1 MPETPAFDAM
11 PIVFPVAAYSAP
23 PPEPIRSRLDEPR
36 MIGFRTEVRALS
48 GMQKEAV
55 VWPLG
60 KEQPGWRMFSD
71 EGPYLNGTD
80 LAPFPLGFFAAGLQF
95 SFLETLV
102 KRARVRGIEIES
114 LESVQDTW
122 YTMTGSAIRGD
133 MTGGAKPVDLLVKIR
148 ADASGEA
155 VLKLLR
161 EAEQMCAAHAVMRDV
176 ITNTFSC
183 RLNAAEVPVA
193 GVSPSATGGVADPA
207 ASFEQ
212 LSAIQAV
219 RLPQPIIS
227 KIAEAQRVHGV
238 AGGVASSLQS
248 EQKRTLNVHGEAR
261 VDEDGLMETRIQ
273 LRSPVGSTFRFVG
286 QVVPPEGQARVAPSG
301 LAYLSAGVA
310 FCFMTQLGRYA
321 HILKYPIEAY
331 RLAQFSLF
339 RQADPGTQ
347 ALEFAAAAPVDTHL
361 FLEGDLQGEAA
372 AQSLRM
378 SEQTC
383 FLHAA
388 MRGGYPSRIAV
399 EVNGKVLT
407 ET

>member
-1 MPETPAFDAM
+1 VTEILPTHAT
-11 PIVFPVAAYSAP
+11 PIVFPVCGHTTP
-23 PPEPIRSRLDEPR
+23 FPEPIRSRLDASR
-36 MIGFRTEVRALS
+36 MIGFRTDVRALT

-55 VWPLG
+55 VWPFG
-60 KEQPGWRMFSD
+60 NERPGWRMFSD

-102 KRARVRGIEIES
+102 ERARAKGIRIAS
-114 LESVQDTW
+114 LETVQDTW
-122 YTMTGSAIRGD
+122 YTMTGSALRGD
-133 MTGGAKPVDLLVKIR
+133 MTGGAKPVDLLVRIR
-148 ADASGEA
+148 AEASGEA
-155 VLKLLR
+155 AAELVR
-161 EAEQMCAAHAVMRDV
+161 EAEQTCAAHAAMRDV
-176 ITNTFSC
+176 LTNTFSC

-193 GVSPSATGGVADPA
+193 GVSPSGTQSVADPA

-212 LSAIQAV
+212 LSASTAEG
-219 RLPQPIIS
+219 LPQPIIS
-227 KIAEAQRVHGV
+227 RIAEAQKVYGV

-248 EQKRTLNVHGEAR
+248 GQKRILNVHGEAHVGR
-261 VDEDGLMETRIQ
+261 DGLMETSIQ

-286 QVVPPEGQARVAPSG
+286 QVEPPEGQSRVAPSG

-321 HILKYPIEAY
+321 HIVKYPIRAY
-331 RLAQFSLF
+331 RLAQFTLF
-339 RQADPGTQ
+339 RWVDPVAQAPQ
-347 ALEFAAAAPVDTHL
+347 AAAAEPVDTHL
-361 FLEGDLQGEAA
+361 FLEGDLVGEEA

-388 MRGGYPSRIAV
+388 MRAVCPSRIAV
-399 EVNGKVLT
+399 ELNGQMI
-407 ET
+407 

>member
-1 MPETPAFDAM
+1 
-11 PIVFPVAAYSAP
+11 
-23 PPEPIRSRLDEPR
+23 
-36 MIGFRTEVRALS
+36 MIGFRTDVRALT

-60 KEQPGWRMFSD
+60 GEQPGWRMFSD

-102 KRARVRGIEIES
+102 ERALALGIEIES

-122 YTMTGSAIRGD
+122 YTMTGSAMRGD
-133 MTGGAKPVDLLVKIR
+133 MMGGAKPVDLLVKIR
-148 ADASGEA
+148 AKASGDA
-155 VLKLLR
+155 VAKLVR
-161 EAEQMCAAHAVMRDV
+161 EAERASPAHAAMRDV
-176 ITNTFSC
+176 LSNTFSC
-183 RLNAAEVPVA
+183 RLNAGEVPVA
-193 GVSPSATGGVADPA
+193 GVSPSKTGTIADPA

-212 LSAIQAV
+212 LRASSASGV
-219 RLPQPIIS
+219 PQPIIR
-227 KIAEAQRVHGV
+227 KIAEAQKVYGV

-261 VDEDGLMETRIQ
+261 VDPDGLMETRIQ
-273 LRSPVGSTFRFVG
+273 LRSPVGSSFRFVG
-286 QVVPPEGQARVAPSG
+286 QVEPVEGEARVAPSG

-321 HILKYPIEAY
+321 HIVKYPVSAY
-331 RLAQFSLF
+331 RLVQFILF
-339 RQADPGTQ
+339 RQADSGAQPAG
-347 ALEFAAAAPVDTHL
+347 AEPVDTHL
-361 FLEGDLQGEAA
+361 FLDGDLGHEAA
-372 AQSLRM
+372 AQTLRM

-388 MRGGYPSRIAV
+388 MRASYPSRMAV
-399 EVNGKVLT
+399 ELNG
-407 ET
+407 ETL

>member
-1 MPETPAFDAM
+1 MKEVARMPETPPGGAT
-11 PIVFPVAAYSAP
+11 PIVFPVHAHSAP
-23 PPEPIRSRLDEPR
+23 IPEPLRSRLDEPR
-36 MIGFRTEVRALS
+36 IVGFRTDVRALT

-60 KEQPGWRMFSD
+60 GDRRGWRMFSD

-95 SFLETLV
+95 SFLETLAELA
-102 KRARVRGIEIES
+102 RAQGIRIDS
-114 LESVQDTW
+114 LESIQDTW
-122 YTMTGSAIRGD
+122 YTMSGSALRGD

-148 ADASGEA
+148 AEASPEA
-155 VLKLLR
+155 VAKLVR
-161 EAEQMCAAHAVMRDV
+161 ESEQASPAHAAMRDV
-176 ITNTFSC
+176 LANTFSC

-193 GVSPSATGGVADPA
+193 GVSHSPARDITDPA
-207 ASFEQ
+207 GSFEQ
-212 LSAIQAV
+212 LRAISPDG
-219 RLPQPIIS
+219 LPQPIIS
-227 KIAEAQRVHGV
+227 KIAEAQKLHGV

-261 VDEDGLMETRIQ
+261 VGADGLMETRIQ
-273 LRSPVGSTFRFVG
+273 LRSPVGSSFRFVG
-286 QVVPPEGQARVAPSG
+286 QIEPPEGQARVAPSG

-321 HILKYPIEAY
+321 HIVKYPVRAY

-339 RQADPGTQ
+339 RQAD
-347 ALEFAAAAPVDTHL
+347 AAAALPVDTHL
-361 FLEGDLQGEAA
+361 YLEGDLEAEAA

-388 MRGGYPSRIAV
+388 MRAGYPSQIAV
-399 EVNGKVLT
+399 ELNGKALHMA
-407 ET
+407 

>member
-1 MPETPAFDAM
+1 MLEMPGVGAT
-11 PIVFPVAAYSAP
+11 PIVFPVEAHSAP

-36 MIGFRTEVRALS
+36 IIGFRTDARALT

-60 KEQPGWRMFSD
+60 SERPGWRMFSD

-95 SFLETLV
+95 SFLEALV
-102 KRARVRGIEIES
+102 ERARAKGIPIAS

-133 MTGGAKPVDLLVKIR
+133 MTGGAKPADLLVKIH
-148 ADASGEA
+148 ADATGEA
-155 VLKLLR
+155 VAELVR
-161 EAEQMCAAHAVMRDV
+161 EAEQMCAGHAAMRDV
-176 ITNTFSC
+176 LANTFSC
-183 RLNAAEVPVA
+183 RLNSAEVPVN
-193 GVSPSATGGVADPA
+193 GVSSSQARDISDPVF
-207 ASFEQ
+207 SFER
-212 LSAIQAV
+212 LSASPAKG
-219 RLPQPIIS
+219 LPQPIIS
-227 KIAEAQRVHGV
+227 KISEAQKIYGV

-261 VDEDGLMETRIQ
+261 VASDGLMETRIQ
-273 LRSPVGSTFRFVG
+273 LLSPVGSTFRFVG
-286 QVVPPEGQARVAPSG
+286 QVEPLEGHAHVAPPG

-321 HILKYPIEAY
+321 HIVKYPIRSY
-331 RLAQFSLF
+331 RLAQFTLF
-339 RQADPGTQ
+339 RQADSILQPGQ
-347 ALEFAAAAPVDTHL
+347 SAAAEPVDTHL
-361 FLEGDLQGEAA
+361 FLEGDLPSEAA
-372 AQSLRM
+372 AQALRM

-388 MRGGYPSRIAV
+388 MRAAYPSRIAV
-399 EVNGKVLT
+399 ELNGQKI
-407 ET
+407 